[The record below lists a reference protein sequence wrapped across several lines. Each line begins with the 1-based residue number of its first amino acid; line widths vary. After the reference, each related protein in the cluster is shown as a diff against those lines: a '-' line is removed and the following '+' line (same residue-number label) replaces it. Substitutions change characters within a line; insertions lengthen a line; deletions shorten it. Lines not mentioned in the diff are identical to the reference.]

1 MNRKLISI
9 AMTVAAFA
17 ALGTFSSSA
26 FAAKEKPVKTSTPFT
41 AEWEGGEYFGEH
53 NILTCKGV
61 HRTNSVKYPG
71 IGNHGGE
78 DVEHCKAAK
87 GEVLPVRWMVPG
99 QPINID
105 DNFWRS
111 DDTGQEVP
119 FNEDLPRYGVKS
131 SKVSA
136 NGKAFKVVVIY
147 PLSNFSVSV
156 SQEISGSEAGFT
168 SAPVTGL
175 VGQTVDYQIAVKNT
189 GWVSLEIPDLRR
201 REMRRWD
208 DRRGTRRRQH
218 RPQRNHDL
226 HLQPRAVG
234 SRLLH
239 RQRERHRRSARR
251 RRPAVRDQLEHRYR
265 GSGALRS

>member
-189 GWVSLEIPDLRR
+189 GWVSLKFPTFVDAKC
-201 REMRRWD
+201 D
-208 DRRGTRRRQH
+208 AGTIAGGPGAGSIARNETTTYTCSH
-218 RPQRNHDL
+218 VLSEAGSFTDSASATGAPPAGDGPQYAISSNTVTAEVEL
-226 HLQPRAVG
+226 
-234 SRLLH
+234 
-239 RQRERHRRSARR
+239 
-251 RRPAVRDQLEHRYR
+251 
-265 GSGALRS
+265 